1 MGDLIGWSAKL
12 ASSVSG
18 RVTQCMVRSPV
29 TLYLSPDLSILRDRN
44 DMSGHPCTSKK
55 SADLRC
61 PSRFSLL
68 VLMLEGSTLS
78 STELFAGSSL
88 FQSTVEENLVNCPRR
103 VVATMCFTEKPTV
116 LWLGSASRITG
127 AAARRAART
136 NVILSYLLEG
146 SGDLPELYHRGG
158 VSARGPMSLERPLG
172 VRAAGVED
180 LGERIEVLRFVQTR
194 NLLPP
199 FEAAAGDRQQIP
211 PQIEGSGAGGAPPP
225 PPDPGPGAPR

>member
-88 FQSTVEENLVNCPRR
+88 FQSTVEENLVNCPRT
-103 VVATMCFTEKPTV
+103 VVATMCFTEKPTA
-116 LWLGSASRITG
+116 LWLGSASRVTG

-136 NVILSYLLEG
+136 IGIFLVSPRAP
-146 SGDLPELYHRGG
+146 GDLPELHHGGGSSSRG
-158 VSARGPMSLERPLG
+158 
-172 VRAAGVED
+172 
-180 LGERIEVLRFVQTR
+180 
-194 NLLPP
+194 
-199 FEAAAGDRQQIP
+199 
-211 PQIEGSGAGGAPPP
+211 
-225 PPDPGPGAPR
+225 